1 MTQRTPSTDV
11 KAALLAGFKSH
22 IRMTGTDL
30 DSELSQKLMAAIYH
44 AEHHIGKVILTSQ
57 FVTTVPFTSTLRL
70 KAPNTEVVSLKV
82 DGESS
87 TDFTLTGCILH
98 VGGTGDQIKV
108 TYNAGYATIP
118 DDMKAAIFMHAASL
132 FNNPTDSVETL
143 AKASQNLLRPYRSWG
158 LDDGE
163 QV

>member
-11 KAALLAGFKSH
+11 KTALLAGFKSH

-30 DSELSQKLMAAIYH
+30 DSELGQKLMAAIYH
-44 AEHHIGKVILTSQ
+44 AEHHIGKVILKSR
-57 FVTTVPFTSTLRL
+57 FVTSVPFTSTLRL
-70 KAPNTEVVSLKV
+70 KAPNTSVVSLQV

-87 TDFTLTGCILH
+87 TDFTLNGCILH
-98 VGGTGDQIKV
+98 VGGTGEQMTV
-108 TYNAGYATIP
+108 TYDAGYETIP
-118 DDMKAAIFMHAASL
+118 EDMKAAIFMHAASL